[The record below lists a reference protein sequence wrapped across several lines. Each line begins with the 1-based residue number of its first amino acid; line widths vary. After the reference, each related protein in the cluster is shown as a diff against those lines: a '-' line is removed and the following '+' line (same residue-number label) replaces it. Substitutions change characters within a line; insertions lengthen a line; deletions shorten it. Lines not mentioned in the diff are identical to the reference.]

1 MSEKLR
7 IVEVGPRDGLQ
18 NEAQPV
24 PLETKRNFIHQ
35 LLKAGVKEFEA
46 GAFVRSDRIPQMADS
61 EEVLKGIDLNNATAY
76 FLVPNEKGLE
86 RALAAGARAIALFS
100 GSSETFVKKNIG
112 MSIDES
118 LKIFEAVAKKALAE
132 GVKVRGYCS
141 VVWGCPYE
149 GQVRIEATKR
159 VTKALLD
166 MGCFEVSLGDTIGV
180 ATPKTVEEV
189 LSQLNIGSGSPSQPA
204 EKLALHF
211 HDTRGLAVANVLRA
225 VQMGYRNFDSSAGGL
240 GGCPYAPGAA
250 GNVATEELVLL
261 AEGLGFQTGLDALE
275 TAKASKIVIDFL
287 GRPPRSK
294 AYQALQA
301 GLGVSPP

>member
-1 MSEKLR
+1 MNEKLR

-18 NEAQPV
+18 NEAKPV
-24 PLETKRNFIHQ
+24 PMDIKRKFIQ
-35 LLKAGVKEFEA
+35 RLLKAGVCEFEA
-46 GAFVRSDRIPQMADS
+46 GAFVRDDRIPQMADS
-61 EEVLKGIDLNNATAY
+61 EEILKGIELGNATAF

-86 RALAAGARAIALFS
+86 RALASGVRAIAIFT
-100 GSSETFVKKNIG
+100 GASETFVRKNIG

-118 LKIFEAVAKKALAE
+118 LKTFERVARKALAE
-132 GVKVRGYCS
+132 GMKVRGYVS

-149 GQVRIEATKR
+149 GPVWIDVTKR

-166 MGCFEVSLGDTIGV
+166 VGCFEVSLGDTIGI
-180 ATPKTVEEV
+180 ASPKTVEVV
-189 LSQLNIGSGSPSQPA
+189 LSQMDEFPK

-211 HDTRGLAVANVLRA
+211 HDTRGLAVANVLKA

-250 GNVATEELVLL
+250 GNVATEELTLL
-261 AEGLGFQTGLDALE
+261 AESLGFQTGLDAMDV
-275 TAKASKIVIDFL
+275 AKASKIVIDFL

-294 AYQALQA
+294 AYQALLA
-301 GLGVSPP
+301 ERSGNL

>member
-1 MSEKLR
+1 MSERLR

-18 NEAQPV
+18 NEATPV
-24 PLETKRNFIHQ
+24 PLEIKRNFIRQ
-35 LLKAGVKEFEA
+35 LLKAGVREFEA
-46 GAFVRSDRIPQMADS
+46 GAFVRADRIPQMAES
-61 EEVLKGIDLNNATAY
+61 EEVLKGIDLDAATAY

-86 RALAAGARAIALFS
+86 RALAAGVRAIAIFT
-100 GSSETFVKKNIG
+100 GASETFVKKNIG

-118 LKIFEAVAKKALAE
+118 LKTFEQVARKALAE
-132 GVKVRGYCS
+132 GLKVRGYCS

-149 GQVRIEATKR
+149 GQVWIDVTKR

-166 MGCFEVSLGDTIGV
+166 MGCFEISLGDTIGI

-189 LSQLNIGSGSPSQPA
+189 LIQLSEIPK

-211 HDTRGLAVANVLRA
+211 HDTRGLAMANVLRS
-225 VQMGYRNFDSSAGGL
+225 VQMGYSSFDSSAGGL

-250 GNVATEELVLL
+250 GNVATEEMILL
-261 AEGLGFQTGLDALE
+261 AESLGFQTGMEVLE
-275 TAKASKIVIDFL
+275 VAKASKIIIDFL

-294 AYQALQA
+294 AYQALLSKQ
-301 GLGVSPP
+301 

>member
-18 NEAQPV
+18 NETKPV
-24 PLETKRNFIHQ
+24 PLEIKKEFIRK

-46 GAFVRSDRIPQMADS
+46 GAFVRPDKIPQMADS
-61 EEVLKGIDLNNATAY
+61 EKVLSGIQLYGATPF

-86 RALAAGARAIALFS
+86 RALASGVRAIALFT
-100 GSSETFVKKNIG
+100 GASETFVQKNIG

-118 LKIFEAVAKKALAE
+118 LKVFEAVAKKALAE
-132 GVKVRGYCS
+132 KIKIRGYVS

-149 GQVRIEATKR
+149 GAVKIQATKR
-159 VTKALLD
+159 VTKTLLD

-180 ATPKTVEEV
+180 ATPKTVEKV
-189 LSQLNIGSGSPSQPA
+189 LSQLSKFPKK
-204 EKLALHF
+204 KLALHF

-225 VQMGYRNFDSSAGGL
+225 VQMGYHNFDSSAGGL

-261 AEGLGFQTGLDALE
+261 AESLGFQTDLDALGV
-275 TAKASKIVIDFL
+275 AQASKVIINFL

-294 AYQALQA
+294 AYQALMA
-301 GLGVSPP
+301 SA

>member
-18 NEAQPV
+18 NEARPV
-24 PLETKRNFIHQ
+24 PLEIKKKFIRK

-46 GAFVRSDRIPQMADS
+46 GAFVRPDKIPQMADS
-61 EEVLKGIDLNNATAY
+61 EKVLDGVQLDGATAF

-86 RALAAGARAIALFS
+86 RALASGARTIAVFT
-100 GSSETFVKKNIG
+100 GASETFVKKNIG

-118 LKIFEAVAKKALAE
+118 LKVFGAVAEKAQAE
-132 GVKVRGYCS
+132 KIKVRGYVS

-149 GQVRIEATKR
+149 GTVKIGTAKR
-159 VTKALLD
+159 VAKALFD
-166 MGCFEVSLGDTIGV
+166 IGCFEVSLGDTIGV

-189 LSQLNIGSGSPSQPA
+189 LTQLSNFPK

-261 AEGLGFQTGLDALE
+261 ADSLGFETGLDAMGI
-275 TAKASKIVIDFL
+275 AQASKVIIDLL

-294 AYQALQA
+294 AYQALMA
-301 GLGVSPP
+301 SA

>member
-1 MSEKLR
+1 MNEKLR

-18 NEAQPV
+18 NEAKPV
-24 PLETKRNFIHQ
+24 PLEIKKEFIRK

-46 GAFVRSDRIPQMADS
+46 GAFVRPDKIPQMADL
-61 EEVLKGIDLNNATAY
+61 EKVLDGVQLDGATAF

-86 RALAAGARAIALFS
+86 RALASGVRAIAVFT
-100 GSSETFVKKNIG
+100 GASETFVKKNIG
-112 MSIDES
+112 MSIAES
-118 LKIFEAVAKKALAE
+118 LKVFGAMAEKAQAKKI
-132 GVKVRGYCS
+132 KVRGYVS

-149 GQVRIEATKR
+149 GTVKIETTKWIA
-159 VTKALLD
+159 KALLD
-166 MGCFEVSLGDTIGV
+166 MGCFEVSLGDTIGI
-180 ATPKTVEEV
+180 ATPKTVEDV
-189 LSQLNIGSGSPSQPA
+189 LSQMANVPK

-261 AEGLGFQTGLDALE
+261 ADSLGYNTGLDAMGI
-275 TAKASKIVIDFL
+275 AQASKVIIDLL

-294 AYQALQA
+294 AYQALMA
-301 GLGVSPP
+301 SA

>member
-1 MSEKLR
+1 MSEKIR

-24 PLETKRNFIHQ
+24 PLEIKKEFIRR
-35 LLKAGVKEFEA
+35 LLKAGVREFEA
-46 GAFVRSDRIPQMADS
+46 GAFVRPDKIPQMADS
-61 EEVLKGIDLNNATAY
+61 EKVLNGVSLNGSTPF

-86 RALAAGARAIALFS
+86 RALASGVSAIALFT
-100 GSSETFVKKNIG
+100 GASETFVQKNIG
-112 MSIDES
+112 MSINQS
-118 LKIFEAVAKKALAE
+118 LKVFKDVAKKARAAKI
-132 GVKVRGYCS
+132 KVRGYLS

-149 GQVRIEATKR
+149 GAVKIETVKR
-159 VTKALLD
+159 VAKALLD

-180 ATPKTVEEV
+180 ASPKTVEKV
-189 LSQLNIGSGSPSQPA
+189 LTQLSKFSKK
-204 EKLALHF
+204 KLALHF

-225 VQMGYRNFDSSAGGL
+225 VQMGYRSFDSSAGGL

-261 AEGLGFQTGLDALE
+261 AEGLGFKTGLDAL
-275 TAKASKIVIDFL
+275 AVAHASQLIIDFL

-294 AYQALQA
+294 AYQALLA
-301 GLGVSPP
+301 RG

>member
-1 MSEKLR
+1 MNERLR

-18 NEAQPV
+18 NESRPV
-24 PLETKRNFIHQ
+24 PLEIKRNFIRQ
-35 LLKAGVKEFEA
+35 LLKAGAREFEA

-61 EEVLKGIDLNNATAY
+61 EEVLKNIDLNEATAF

-86 RALAAGARAIALFS
+86 RALASGVRAIAVFT
-100 GSSETFVKKNIG
+100 GASETFVRKNIG

-118 LKIFEAVAKKALAE
+118 LKTFERVARKALAE
-132 GVKVRGYCS
+132 GMKVRGYVS

-149 GQVRIEATKR
+149 GPVWIDVIKR

-166 MGCFEVSLGDTIGV
+166 MGCFEVSLGDTIGI

-189 LSQLNIGSGSPSQPA
+189 LSQMREFPK

-261 AEGLGFQTGLDALE
+261 AESLEFQTGLDVMEVAR
-275 TAKASKIVIDFL
+275 ASKVIIDFL

-294 AYQALQA
+294 AYQAL
-301 GLGVSPP
+301 LVSS